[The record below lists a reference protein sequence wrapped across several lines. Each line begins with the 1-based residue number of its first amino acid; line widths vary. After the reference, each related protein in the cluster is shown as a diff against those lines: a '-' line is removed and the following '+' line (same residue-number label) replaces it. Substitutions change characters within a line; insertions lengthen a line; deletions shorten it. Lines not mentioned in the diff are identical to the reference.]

1 MIKFARTTTKLKI
14 SNKALGIGALVLG
27 GAIGGAAVGTPGLK
41 KQASVDAA
49 LTSGLVG
56 LGGLAAW
63 KHKGKLAKMA
73 TDKGRVVFRMVR
85 GRLRVF
91 RVK

>member
-1 MIKFARTTTKLKI
+1 MIKFTKTTLKI
-14 SNKALGIGALVLG
+14 SNKALGIGALALG

-41 KQASVDAA
+41 RKAAMDAA
-49 LTSGLVG
+49 VTSTVAG
-56 LGGLAAW
+56 LGGMAAW

-91 RVK
+91 RVKS